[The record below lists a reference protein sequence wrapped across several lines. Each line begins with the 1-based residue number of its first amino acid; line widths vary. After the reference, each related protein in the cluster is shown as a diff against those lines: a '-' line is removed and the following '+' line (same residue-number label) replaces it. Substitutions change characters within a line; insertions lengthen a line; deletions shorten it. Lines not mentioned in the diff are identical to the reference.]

1 MTDDAERWK
10 EKYFKSLEQQ
20 EKLERRWDARL
31 DLLRR
36 GLVRSSLAAEGSDQ
50 AVDQCMKE
58 MREVIRSDSMD
69 GGLAALIP
77 RLEKAVL
84 DSEHRRETRM
94 NQVREALTSLVQQ
107 LQSLPLP
114 GEQLRALKKL
124 SKKLDGGVSQSREL
138 PPLLGELS
146 GLQERALASLHRQAD
161 EARPGFLQRLFGTRD
176 AEPAASEPEQSS
188 VAQAAAAAPAVG
200 EAGAPLA
207 PVPPAALEAAVP
219 APEGPAVASPD
230 PETPAALPVSAMP
243 EPVPAAAV
251 TVASPISA
259 PASAEQAEAP
269 IAQPSGSEPLDADA
283 AAPAPGVPEGAPV
296 PQTDEQAPVATPPP
310 ADAASDDPSSLAA
323 ASLTASADGE
333 GAGKASQP
341 VTDFGPALTTVTT
354 PPVVSSPTVE
364 PLPSG
369 VEPIPAPAQAIAL
382 APLTDTFTDASGED
396 GPYALPHAVEPP
408 YSQVAAHIEHTL
420 LGLLDDLSLPERYK
434 DQALAMRERVARG
447 LNWYELIPILDDL
460 AVLMLAVNDSGQHE
474 FEAYLQALNARL
486 EAFHAHLRDASAGHA
501 DHQTAARQLDSQLRE
516 QVDGLQHSVQG
527 AQDLASL
534 KQVLDSRL
542 EGLLGTL
549 DQHRQ
554 ARDHREQ
561 DLAERLQGLAAR
573 VASMEQEALGYREH
587 LEEQRQKAL
596 VDPLTGLPNRAAWS
610 ERLTQE
616 MQAWQTQGG
625 HLSMAILDLDHF
637 KRINDGYGHLAGD
650 KVLKLVA
657 NVLRKRLRG
666 SDFMARFGGEE
677 FVLLMPQTPLEQA
690 TRQLESL
697 RAAVEACPFHFKGEP
712 VTITTS
718 IGCSV
723 FRSGESGEAVLGRAD
738 KALYRAKAQ
747 GRNRVEQG

>member
-69 GGLAALIP
+69 AGLAALIP

-146 GLQERALASLHRQAD
+146 GLQERALASLHKQGD
-161 EARPGFLQRLFGTRD
+161 EARPGFLQRLFGTR
-176 AEPAASEPEQSS
+176 ETETAASEPGQSS
-188 VAQAAAAAPAVG
+188 VAPAVG
-200 EAGAPLA
+200 EAPAPLT
-207 PVPPAALEAAVP
+207 PVPPAALEAAAP
-219 APEGPAVASPD
+219 APGQGLAVALPD
-230 PETPAALPVSAMP
+230 PKTPADPPVSAVP
-243 EPVPAAAV
+243 EPVRAAV
-251 TVASPISA
+251 VTATPPVSA
-259 PASAEQAEAP
+259 AASAEQAKAP
-269 IAQPSGSEPLDADA
+269 IAQPSSPEPLDADA
-283 AAPAPGVPEGAPV
+283 AASAPGVPGAAPL
-296 PQTDEQAPVATPPP
+296 PQTDEQAPVAVPPP
-310 ADAASDDPSSLAA
+310 ADAASDDPPSPAA
-323 ASLTASADGE
+323 TLPTASVDDE

-341 VTDFGPALTTVTT
+341 ATDLEPALVSVTT
-354 PPVVSSPTVE
+354 PPLASSPPVE
-364 PLPSG
+364 PLPPG
-369 VEPIPAPAQAIAL
+369 VEPIPAPAQAVAL
-382 APLTDTFTDASGED
+382 APLTDTFADASGED

-460 AVLMLAVNDSGQHE
+460 AVLMLAINDSGQHE

-501 DHQTAARQLDSQLRE
+501 DNQTAARQLDSQLRE

-596 VDPLTGLPNRAAWS
+596 IDPLTGLPNRAAWS
-610 ERLTQE
+610 EHLAQE
-616 MQAWQTQGG
+616 MQAWQARGG
-625 HLSMAILDLDHF
+625 YLSMAILDLDHF

-677 FVLLMPQTPLEQA
+677 FVLLMPQTSLEQA
-690 TRQLESL
+690 MQQLESL

>member
-69 GGLAALIP
+69 AGLAALIP

-146 GLQERALASLHRQAD
+146 GLQERALASLHKPAD

-176 AEPAASEPEQSS
+176 AEPAVPEPGQSS
-188 VAQAAAAAPAVG
+188 VAHAQAVMPEEIGASLAPA
-200 EAGAPLA
+200 
-207 PVPPAALEAAVP
+207 PPAAPEAAAS
-219 APEGPAVASPD
+219 APEGLAVASPD
-230 PETPAALPVSAMP
+230 PKTPVAPAVPALP

-251 TVASPISA
+251 TATSPIST
-259 PASAEQAEAP
+259 PASVERAEVP
-269 IAQPSGSEPLDADA
+269 IVPPSGSAPLDADA
-283 AAPAPGVPEGAPV
+283 AAPALGAPAAPW
-296 PQTDEQAPVATPPP
+296 PQTDEQAPVAAPPP
-310 ADAASDDPSSLAA
+310 ADAASDDPPSPAAA
-323 ASLTASADGE
+323 ASIGSADEE
-333 GAGKASQP
+333 GAGKGGQP
-341 VTDFGPALTTVTT
+341 ATDLGPALA
-354 PPVVSSPTVE
+354 S
-364 PLPSG
+364 
-369 VEPIPAPAQAIAL
+369 VEPIPAPAQAVAL
-382 APLTDTFTDASGED
+382 APLTDTFADASGED

-460 AVLMLAVNDSGQHE
+460 AVLMLAINDSGQHE
-474 FEAYLQALNARL
+474 FEAYLQALNTRL

-501 DHQTAARQLDSQLRE
+501 DNQTAARQLDSQLRE

-596 VDPLTGLPNRAAWS
+596 IDPLTGLPNRAAWS
-610 ERLTQE
+610 ERLAQE
-616 MQAWQTQGG
+616 MQAWRAQDG

-657 NVLRKRLRG
+657 NVLRKHLRG
-666 SDFMARFGGEE
+666 GDFMARFGGEE
-677 FVLLMPQTPLEQA
+677 FVLLMPHTPLEQA
-690 TRQLESL
+690 TQQLDRL
-697 RAAVEACPFHFKGEP
+697 RATVEACPFHFKGEP

-718 IGCSV
+718 IGCSM
-723 FRSGESGEAVLGRAD
+723 FRQGDSGEAVLGRAD